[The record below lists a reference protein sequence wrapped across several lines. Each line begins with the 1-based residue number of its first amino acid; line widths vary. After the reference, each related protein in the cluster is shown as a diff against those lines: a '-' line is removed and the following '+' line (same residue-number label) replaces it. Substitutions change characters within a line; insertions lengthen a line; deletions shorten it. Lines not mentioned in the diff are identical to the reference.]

1 MGYLTYILI
10 GLITV
15 IFAAFAFMVLYPL
28 FVLFWPVFV
37 FFFYICLVIL
47 GLYLIGR
54 LVVWLF
60 SRD

>member
-10 GLITV
+10 GFIAV

-37 FFFYICLVIL
+37 FFFYICLAIL
-47 GLYLIGR
+47 GLYLVGR
-54 LVVWLF
+54 LVVGLF

>member
-10 GLITV
+10 GFIAV

-37 FFFYICLVIL
+37 FFFHIFLVIL

-54 LVVWLF
+54 LVGRLF